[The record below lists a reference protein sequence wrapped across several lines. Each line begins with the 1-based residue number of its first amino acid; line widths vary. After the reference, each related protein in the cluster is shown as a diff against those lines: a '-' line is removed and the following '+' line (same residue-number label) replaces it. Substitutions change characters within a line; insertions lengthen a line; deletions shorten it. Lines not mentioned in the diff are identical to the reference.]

1 MNALSDINA
10 TLLAWVEV
18 TPRHFELQAEGEV
31 IATLRWPKPIRS
43 VALGDSSTGLL
54 IFKQISRFGPR
65 VRVRDADSGADV
77 AALGV
82 ASPEKPNN
90 LTLATG
96 ETFNLK
102 PADNDGITI
111 QDPSGDTVLTLRG
124 DCYSSPCTVRVIRGT
139 AWKTSD
145 TSLLLIMLGLYVLEL
160 QSEEDL
166 AATLAATTLL
176 NVN

>member
-31 IATLRWPKPIRS
+31 IATLRWPKPTRS

-77 AALGV
+77 ATLGIT
-82 ASPEKPNN
+82 SPEKPNS
-90 LTLATG
+90 LALATG

-111 QDPSGDTVLTLRG
+111 QDASGNTVLTLRG
-124 DCYSSPCTVRVIRGT
+124 DCYSSPCTVRVTRGPL
-139 AWKTSD
+139 WKSSPTII
-145 TSLLLIMLGLYVLEL
+145 LLTMLGLYVLEL
-160 QSEEDL
+160 QAEDDL
-166 AATLAATTLL
+166 VATLAATTLL